1 MEGETQSIITYW
13 GPIGAALVAVTGYFV
28 KKELIFIAERK
39 EKEAMLEAAR
49 QELKD
54 ILKESLTAQ
63 FELKT
68 TLQMLGR
75 QFDDLKDSLTNS
87 QARTV

>member
-28 KKELIFIAERK
+28 KKELVFVTERK

-49 QELKD
+49 QELKGQ
-54 ILKESLTAQ
+54 LKESLTAQ
-63 FELKT
+63 LEVKAQLAMFGK
-68 TLQMLGR
+68 QV
-75 QFDDLKDSLTNS
+75 DDPKESLTPR
-87 QARTV
+87 AG

>member
-28 KKELIFIAERK
+28 KKELVFVTERK

-49 QELKD
+49 QELKGL
-54 ILKESLTAQ
+54 LKESLTAQ
-63 FELKT
+63 LEVKAQLAMFGK
-68 TLQMLGR
+68 QV
-75 QFDDLKDSLTNS
+75 DVIKDSLTPR
-87 QARTV
+87 AG